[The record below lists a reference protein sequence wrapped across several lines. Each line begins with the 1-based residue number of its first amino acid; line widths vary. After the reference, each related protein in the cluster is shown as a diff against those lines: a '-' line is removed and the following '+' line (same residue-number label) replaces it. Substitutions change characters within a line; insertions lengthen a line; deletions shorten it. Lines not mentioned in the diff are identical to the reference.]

1 MLGLSNGLEY
11 SNFSEEGG
19 GPYLLVECTDSSL
32 TSGVSSV
39 LIFQNL
45 TSATRSANDTLTAS
59 FEYYL
64 TDPDGVDGTDKVT
77 YRFGQGDADNVVSG
91 TSATVGAFTS
101 KQFEQDV
108 AQARDGLISTC
119 NGNNWT
125 NNYILAFT
133 VTNDKPSFQTKFFIQ
148 KFEVIHKNSG
158 GTTLETITYDFGV
171 GGDISMVTGSGAF
184 SPSSAQYSKGNVLP

>member
-1 MLGLSNGLEY
+1 MLGLTSGLEY
-11 SNFSEEGG
+11 SNFNSGET

-32 TSGVSSV
+32 TSGVNSV

-64 TDPDGVDGTDKVT
+64 TDPDGVDGTDNVT
-77 YRFGQGDADNVVSG
+77 YRFGQGDDDNVVSG
-91 TSATVGAFTS
+91 TSATIGPFTS
-101 KQFEQDV
+101 KQFQQDV
-108 AQARDGLISTC
+108 AQARSGLISTC
-119 NGNNWT
+119 FGNNWT
-125 NNYILAFT
+125 NNYIFALT
-133 VTNDKPSFQTKFFIQ
+133 VTNDKPSFQTKFFIKNFQ
-148 KFEVIHKNSG
+148 VVHKNSG
-158 GTTLETITYDFGV
+158 GTVLETITFDFSS

>member
-11 SNFSEEGG
+11 SNFSEEAT

-32 TSGVSSV
+32 TSGVNSV

-64 TDPDGVDGTDKVT
+64 TDPDGVDGTDNVT

-91 TSATVGAFTS
+91 TSATVAAYTS
-101 KQFEQDV
+101 KQFQQDV
-108 AQARDGLISTC
+108 AQARSGLISTC
-119 NGNNWT
+119 SGNNWT

-133 VTNDKPSFQTKFFIQ
+133 VTNDKPSFQTKFFIKNLQ
-148 KFEVIHKNSG
+148 VIHKNSG
-158 GTTLETITYDFGV
+158 GTTLETITFDFSAS
-171 GGDISMVTGSGAF
+171 GDISMVTGTGAF
-184 SPSSAQYSKGNVLP
+184 APSSAGYSKGNVLP